1 MRIVISEFMDAAAV
15 AALAAKHETI
25 CDQGLVD
32 RPDELRATVAT
43 ADALIVRNRTQVD
56 AGLLALAPK
65 LKVVGRLGV
74 GLDNID
80 VEACKT
86 RGIEVIPATGA
97 NALAVAE
104 YVIGAAMFLLRG
116 AYASSAAVAGGQWP
130 RPALSSGRELGG
142 KTLGVVGFG
151 GIGRLAAIWGA
162 LGMRVIGFDPQIPR
176 RRRVGR
182 GEAPAGST
190 RCWPRPTWSRCVPLV
205 AATRHLIDARGGAD
219 EAGRDPD
226 QHGARWRRRQPPSP
240 RRSTNAWGAALD
252 VFEQEPL
259 RRDRILR
266 LSEPAAHAAH
276 RGRDGRIERACRA
289 DRGTG
294 RRGTR
299 AQPRRRLTPAA
310 QRRAEPTSS
319 DDRDHARS
327 IGRTR
332 VARAFP
338 RRRESRDGGRDGAG
352 AGPCRR
358 AGPRVARRLAR
369 AAVRDASRERA
380 RGRRRRAAG
389 AACRRRCRAR
399 RRPLRPRVSRLRACR
414 RQAIRRAGNS
424 ASRSPE

>member
-80 VEACKT
+80 VEACKA

-151 GIGRLAAIWGA
+151 GIGRLAGHLGRA
-162 LGMRVIGFDPQIPR
+162 LGMRVIGFDPQIPASSGVWR
-176 RRRVGR
+176 DEGAEAR
-182 GEAPAGST
+182 GLDALLAEADVVT
-190 RCWPRPTWSRCVPLV
+190 LHVPLV
-205 AATRHLIDARGGAD
+205 AATRHLIDAARLAQMKPGAILINTARGGVVD
-219 EAGRDPD
+219 EA
-226 QHGARWRRRQPPSP
+226 ALAAAL
-240 RRSTNAWGAALD
+240 RSGCLGGAALD

-259 RRDRILR
+259 
-266 LSEPAAHAAH
+266 AAGSNLA
-276 RGRDGRIERACRA
+276 GC
-289 DRGTG
+289 
-294 RRGTR
+294 
-299 AQPRRRLTPAA
+299 PNLLLTPHIAGVTAESNTRVSTLIAEQVAA
-310 QRRAEPTSS
+310 AL
-319 DDRDHARS
+319 ARS
-327 IGRTR
+327 H
-332 VARAFP
+332 
-338 RRRESRDGGRDGAG
+338 GAG
-352 AGPCRR
+352 
-358 AGPRVARRLAR
+358 
-369 AAVRDASRERA
+369 
-380 RGRRRRAAG
+380 
-389 AACRRRCRAR
+389 
-399 RRPLRPRVSRLRACR
+399 
-414 RQAIRRAGNS
+414 
-424 ASRSPE
+424 